1 MKHVIHVDNSEFFR
15 KLMRSF
21 LSEKG
26 LECESFEKGE
36 DAVNAVAEG
45 KASFV
50 ITGLELA
57 DMSSEEFLK
66 RLMTLP
72 QKTPIIVVTSSDEAV
87 NDQAA
92 KHKRLEALGVKA
104 IIMKSDDWKTAL
116 ENLLRLK

>member
-15 KLMRSF
+15 KMMRSF

-36 DAVNAVAEG
+36 DAVNAVADG
-45 KASFV
+45 RATFV
-50 ITGLELA
+50 ITGLELP
-57 DMSSEEFLK
+57 DMSGEEILK

-72 QKTPIIVVTSSDEAV
+72 HKTPIIVLTSSDE
-87 NDQAA
+87 AA

-104 IIMKSDDWKTAL
+104 IIMKSDDWKAEL
-116 ENLLRLK
+116 GKILH